1 MISIIIP
8 FYNTEKYIRECL
20 DSIKNQTFSDYEC
33 LMIDDG
39 STDNSRKIA
48 EEYLNDP
55 RFKIL
60 GDKHIGFPLSKN
72 LGLDNAKGDYI
83 TFIDS
88 DDFIEKDY
96 LSILYGN
103 LINTNSDISSCNYN
117 SSMCFYDKE
126 QKSNLRVSN
135 IKDNIIRELLRDSHL
150 WNKLYKREIFDHM
163 RFEDVEA
170 LSDTMLT
177 YLLYEKANQV
187 VYSNYLGYHYRVHNE
202 NMTYR
207 VRNFSSTYW
216 PHRLNVYLTMCYYLY
231 TKYSSLQKDVKS
243 KFRRQYQ
250 FCLPHLTKE
259 QIEEFNKEDNVKILL
274 H

>member
-8 FYNTEKYIRECL
+8 FYNTEKYLRECL

-39 STDNSRKIA
+39 STDSSRHIA
-48 EEYLNDP
+48 VEYLLDS
-55 RFKIL
+55 RFKLL

-88 DDFIEKDY
+88 DDFVEKDY
-96 LSILYGN
+96 LERLYTD
-103 LINTNSDISSCNYN
+103 LISTNSDISSCNYN

-135 IKDNIIRELLRDSHL
+135 IKENIIRELLGDSHL
-150 WNKLYKREIFDHM
+150 WDKLYKREIFNNM

-187 VYSNYLGYHYRVHNE
+187 VYSKYLGYHYRVHNE

-216 PHRLNVYLTMCYYLY
+216 PHRLNVYITMCSYLY
-231 TKYSSLQKDVKS
+231 NKYDGLKS
-243 KFRRQYQ
+243 TSKTIFRQEYR

-259 QIEEFNKEDNVKILL
+259 QIEEFNNKEEIKFLL
-274 H
+274 K